1 MVFIMLTHRPKS
13 FSPGFSPLEIHKVN
27 LLFARNRWDGGGGQ
41 NTSVLICLHLRVVF
55 RFYVMIDWRM
65 LHRLVWFTDNYFI
78 FLYFCCNQNN
88 YCNIEI
94 TFFFYIRLTYVH
106 MRCGWFQFLK
116 CILNEWSS
124 CSISTDYKIKI
135 INACCHSDKYDAC
148 NLWVKGKSLAWSWPR
163 CVQLIRCSKLMSVI
177 RNLQRPL
184 HAHNFP

>member
-94 TFFFYIRLTYVH
+94 TFFFLHSTYLCPYALWLISIPEMYFEWMVKLFNFNRLQNKNNQC
-106 MRCGWFQFLK
+106 ML
-116 CILNEWSS
+116 
-124 CSISTDYKIKI
+124 
-135 INACCHSDKYDAC
+135 
-148 NLWVKGKSLAWSWPR
+148 SLRQIWR
-163 CVQLIRCSKLMSVI
+163 M
-177 RNLQRPL
+177 
-184 HAHNFP
+184 